1 MVNMCS
7 CVTTSMFLIILE
19 SPVLLVKLDSKAV
32 HHSPLNTNQ
41 SGEDEGGEGVVG
53 RFDHKITTTLKPSV
67 FILDWYTVQY
77 LSEFIAL
84 LTSTHKE

>member
-1 MVNMCS
+1 MCHTVNIMSQAC
-7 CVTTSMFLIILE
+7 LE

-32 HHSPLNTNQ
+32 HHSPVNASQ
-41 SGEDEGGEGVVG
+41 PGEEEGESVLLGGG

-67 FILDWYTVQY
+67 IILDWYTVQY